1 MNAHADAVC
10 RRAGPDDAATVL
22 ALMRDFYAEDR
33 IAFEPERIRAGVA
46 ALLAGPAQGEILL
59 WQDRSGAVLGY
70 GVLCAG
76 FSLEQGGAFGLI
88 DELFL
93 KPQARGRGRG
103 RAMLETLV
111 RHAGDRGWA
120 IVRLEVNRHNAAA
133 RRMYL
138 AAGFRDEARDLL
150 TRAAGAGA

>member
-1 MNAHADAVC
+1 MTLPQPITLTANEWQSLREVQLAGLLKLDDVC
-10 RRAGPDDAATVL
+10 GVLGLRYQLAAGT
-22 ALMRDFYAEDR
+22 
-33 IAFEPERIRAGVA
+33 
-46 ALLAGPAQGEILL
+46 LLAGPAQGEILL

-93 KPQARGRGRG
+93 KPQARGRGR
-103 RAMLETLV
+103 AMLETLAP
-111 RHAGDRGWA
+111 HAGDRGWA

>member
-1 MNAHADAVC
+1 MRPEPAAFRWQRFQPVAGEEVGEGGGHARSQA
-10 RRAGPDDAATVL
+10 
-22 ALMRDFYAEDR
+22 
-33 IAFEPERIRAGVA
+33 
-46 ALLAGPAQGEILL
+46 AGPAQGEILL

-93 KPQARGRGRG
+93 KPQARGRGLG
-103 RAMLETLV
+103 RAMLETLA

-120 IVRLEVNRHNAAA
+120 TVRLEVNRHNAAA